1 MFMECVDNKQ
11 IPSALVSRFFNALQ
25 MLRGSI
31 GAIHDHLDQNPP
43 HSMYAMMQVLVD
55 ILIGLIIVSYP
66 FRLMMDSTCVQI
78 LPMITTFLL
87 CMSYL
92 SMIRIAQISGR
103 SPFDDRGDCVN
114 VDHVLCSTE
123 VTLHTQIRAKYA
135 RSHEEQ
141 MKNGSPPRPPAGE
154 NDFDPTARRSALSV
168 LTRRVPWNS

>member
-1 MFMECVDNKQ
+1 
-11 IPSALVSRFFNALQ
+11 
-25 MLRGSI
+25 
-31 GAIHDHLDQNPP
+31 
-43 HSMYAMMQVLVD
+43 MMQVLVD

-114 VDHVLCSTE
+114 VDYVLCSTE
-123 VTLHTQIRAKYA
+123 VTMHAQIRAKYA
-135 RSHEEQ
+135 PSHEQ
-141 MKNGSPPRPPAGE
+141 KKNGSPP
-154 NDFDPTARRSALSV
+154 
-168 LTRRVPWNS
+168 